1 MKEEERV
8 LPKKS
13 THRIRQFLNSNS
25 IPDNKLP
32 EDDQKQG
39 SRRIERQQKT
49 TNIAQKVSLFKQLS
63 NNLVEGNL
71 SVDREQASMLECWGM
86 LRLLRCMEPG
96 LNSVHWEEEELTPHI
111 SHGQQKLH
119 SILAKPGVSGNVYR
133 GCGEFANRRESYT
146 RLCAASCSPS

>member
-8 LPKKS
+8 LPKKT
-13 THRIRQFLNSNS
+13 THSIRQFLNSNS
-25 IPDNKLP
+25 ILDNKLP

-39 SRRIERQQKT
+39 SRKIERQQKT

-71 SVDREQASMLECWGM
+71 SADREQASMLECWGM

-96 LNSVHWEEEELTPHI
+96 LNIVHWEEEELTPHI
-111 SHGQQKLH
+111 SHGQQKLR
-119 SILAKPGVSGNVYR
+119 SILAKPGVSLNIYW
-133 GCGEFANRRESYT
+133 GCGVFANGRESYT
-146 RLCAASCSPS
+146 QF